1 MLQVIRLQK
10 NTTWEK
16 ILRFS
21 LKIRL
26 IDRYLFRQV
35 LSTTLVGM
43 ILFVVIWVSPEILF
57 KIIKKIISHEYT
69 LIYGLKIFLLE
80 IPMVLGKAIPM
91 GLLLGCLWVF
101 DSMSKNFE
109 LITMR
114 SVGVS
119 FKRLLIPILLISVIF
134 GCVSFVT
141 YDKLIPYS
149 RKILDAKKGV
159 VAQQFVYVDK
169 DEKGKP
175 NQVVMISNYDKI
187 SIKNVNVLQFST
199 QNDADV
205 PLLKNIYTSP
215 YAIYSDKK
223 LILQNGVR
231 YGLSEDNIFKE
242 IKPFDNVIAL
252 KPPKAE
258 ALMEL
263 MDFSM
268 QRARNFTNAELYKY
282 IKILEQEGMQEEYN
296 YNLNKYYQRFFD
308 SISCVFLA
316 ILGCILGYA
325 RPRAIRLFGFTAAV
339 GVIFAYYIII
349 PLIDL
354 LAQKGVLLPIIAAG
368 VPCGIVILA
377 IFLSLYFKNLDIVK

>member
-1 MLQVIRLQK
+1 MH
-10 NTTWEK
+10 
-16 ILRFS
+16 FS

-26 IDRYLFRQV
+26 IDKYLFRQV
-35 LSTTLVGM
+35 LTTTLLGM
-43 ILFVVIWVSPEILF
+43 ILFIVIWVSPEILF

-69 LIYGLKIFLLE
+69 FLYGMKILLLE
-80 IPMVLGKAIPM
+80 LPMVLGKAIPM

-119 FKRLLIPILLISVIF
+119 FKRLLAPILFISIVF
-134 GCVSFVT
+134 GYISFLT
-141 YDKLIPYS
+141 YDRLIPYS
-149 RKILDAKKGV
+149 RKILDAEKGV
-159 VAQQFVYVDK
+159 SSQQFVYLDK
-169 DEKGKP
+169 DAKDKP
-175 NQVVMISNYDKI
+175 QQVVMISSYDKKT
-187 SIKNVNVLQFST
+187 IKNVNVLQFSR

-205 PLLKNIYTSP
+205 PLLKTIYTAP
-215 YAIYSDKK
+215 YATYSDNTLTLK
-223 LILQNGVR
+223 NGIR
-231 YGLSEDNIFKE
+231 YSLSSDNIFKK
-242 IKPFDNVIAL
+242 ISSFDSVEVL
-252 KPPKAE
+252 KNQKAN
-258 ALMEL
+258 ALMDL
-263 MDFSM
+263 MNFSM
-268 QRARNFTNAELYKY
+268 QRARNFTNAELFRY
-282 IKILEQEGMQEEYN
+282 ISILKQEGMTEEYN

-308 SISCVFLA
+308 SISCIFLA

-354 LAQKGVLLPIIAAG
+354 LAQKGVLPPIMTASI
-368 VPCGIVILA
+368 PCCIVILA